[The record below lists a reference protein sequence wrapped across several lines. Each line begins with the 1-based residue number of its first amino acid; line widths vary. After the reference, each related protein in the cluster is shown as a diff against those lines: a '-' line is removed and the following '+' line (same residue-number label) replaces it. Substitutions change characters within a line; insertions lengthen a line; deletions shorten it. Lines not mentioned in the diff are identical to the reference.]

1 MAFAVAKDVQDRLTR
16 DLDENEARIVT
27 TRLADAELLITDKI
41 PDLTDRVATGVL
53 SKKTVV
59 MVESDMV
66 LRLIR
71 NPEGYTQESDGNYS
85 YMISSQVASGRLE
98 VTDTEWHLLGVRRG
112 AFTLTPYQQHPVRE
126 TDTWT

>member
-1 MAFAVAKDVQDRLTR
+1 MAYAVAADVEFRLGR
-16 DLDENEARIVT
+16 DLDESEHRVVT
-27 TRLADAELLITDKI
+27 ARLADAELLIADRV
-41 PDLTDRVATGVL
+41 PDLAERVTTGVL
-53 SKKTVV
+53 PKAIVV

-98 VTDTEWHLLGVRRG
+98 VTDTEWRLLGVRRG
-112 AFTLTPYQQHPVRE
+112 AFTLTPYLQHPTRE
-126 TDTWT
+126 TDSWT